1 MMEVGKW
8 DGVRF
13 IKDRAAAWAAAW
25 TALLA
30 RQTAGVITTTI
41 RAHRVRQ
48 STETRH
54 GSRSGTVAAAKRA
67 ALKAKRRKAHK
78 ARCR

>member
-1 MMEVGKW
+1 MMRFSALTGKI
-8 DGVRF
+8 RLMF
-13 IKDRAAAWAAAW
+13 AAALAGYASAIPYIPPSIAAP
-25 TALLA
+25 
-30 RQTAGVITTTI
+30 R
-41 RAHRVRQ
+41 

-54 GSRSGTVAAAKRA
+54 GKRNGTVAQVKRA